1 MARPED
7 DPGATAAFHLALPS
21 PYGDL
26 GLAWRTSGAEARVLR
41 VYLPNQWAAQPDE
54 VRAAAGSSSAAPA
67 AIARFAA
74 DMQRFLDGA
83 AVALGVELL
92 ALEQCGAF
100 QRRVLL
106 AEHAIPRGCVTS
118 YGRLAAWVG
127 APGAARATGG
137 ALARNPFPIVVPCHR
152 ALAADGG
159 LGGFQGGLA
168 MKRALLEAE
177 GVVVSTSGRVIAP
190 RWHY

>member
-1 MARPED
+1 MLRSED
-7 DPGATAAFHLALPS
+7 DASATTVAYLALSS

-26 GLAWRTSGAEARVLR
+26 GLAWQAAGAQPRVLR
-41 VYLPNQWAAQPDE
+41 IYLPNQWAAQPDE
-54 VRAAAGSSSAAPA
+54 LRVGAGSPSAAPA
-67 AIARFAA
+67 AIARLAT

-83 AVALGVELL
+83 AVALGIELL
-92 ALEQCGAF
+92 ALEQCSAF
-100 QRRVLL
+100 QRCVLL
-106 AEHAIPRGCVTS
+106 AEHAIPRGYVTS

-127 APGAARATGG
+127 APGAARAVGG

-152 ALAADGG
+152 ALATDGG

-177 GVVVSTSGRVIAP
+177 GVAVSTRGRVNTP